1 MVITDGMHNGDGN
14 IGTFLLHGGNDRSDG
29 QTDGRTD
36 CNCDAHHWRKHAM
49 CVRIGAVFLRFSQ
62 LLLTNYLP
70 CLVVCT
76 PTMNKS
82 LIHNNIHWSKPN
94 ISPLHFLGLRT
105 WHQGWMIFSKISKY
119 RKYHKI
125 SWYFLYFW
133 NFRYFRYFRYFPENE
148 NFQ

>member
-1 MVITDGMHNGDGN
+1 
-14 IGTFLLHGGNDRSDG
+14 
-29 QTDGRTD
+29 
-36 CNCDAHHWRKHAM
+36 
-49 CVRIGAVFLRFSQ
+49 
-62 LLLTNYLP
+62 
-70 CLVVCT
+70 
-76 PTMNKS
+76 MNKS